1 MEARPSTRPAMADR
15 TSVFVYAADPILEAG
30 VAAQLAGCTSL
41 RVVGRADPDA
51 AEVAVVVVDE
61 VDEDAARVV
70 RALQRPD
77 GPRVVVVA
85 TRLDDAGLLAAVE
98 AGACALL
105 RRGEATALALEGAVR
120 AAAAGDGSVPGDLL
134 ARLLDQV
141 GRLKRQVL
149 DPRGI
154 PLAGSPSARPRCC
167 GWSPRGSRRRDRAP
181 AELLGAHDQE
191 RDPRR
196 HLAARPAQPLAR
208 RRLRAARGPDLSS
221 RAVPS
226 GQRGLR
232 GGTPRVGRARA
243 RSQPLA

>member
-1 MEARPSTRPAMADR
+1 MAER

-41 RVVGRADPDA
+41 RVVPPADPDA
-51 AEVAVVVVDE
+51 AAVAVVVVDE
-61 VDEDAARVV
+61 VDDEAARIV

-120 AAAAGDGSVPGDLL
+120 AAAAGDGSIPGDLL
-134 ARLLDQV
+134 ARLLGQV

-154 PLAGSPSARPRCC
+154 PISGLS
-167 GWSPRGSRRRDRAP
+167 DRETAVLRLV
-181 AELLGAHDQE
+181 AEGLETGE
-191 RDPRR
+191 I
-196 HLAARPAQPLAR
+196 AR
-208 RRLRAARGPDLSS
+208 RLSYSERTIKNVIHDVTSRL
-221 RAVPS
+221 
-226 GQRGLR
+226 GLR
-232 GGTPRVGRARA
+232 N
-243 RSQPLA
+243 RSHAVAFAMREGLI

>member
-1 MEARPSTRPAMADR
+1 MLSAGGAHPANLSDMAER
-15 TSVFVYAADPILEAG
+15 SSVFVYAADPILEAG
-30 VAAQLAGCTSL
+30 VAAQLAACPSL

-61 VDEDAARVV
+61 VDEDAARVI

-105 RRGEATALALEGAVR
+105 RRGEATATALEGAVR

-154 PLAGSPSARPRCC
+154 AMSGLSEREASVLRLV
-167 GWSPRGSRRRDRAP
+167 
-181 AELLGAHDQE
+181 AEGLETGE
-191 RDPRR
+191 I
-196 HLAARPAQPLAR
+196 AR
-208 RRLRAARGPDLSS
+208 RLSYSERTIKNVIHDVTTRL
-221 RAVPS
+221 
-226 GQRGLR
+226 GLR
-232 GGTPRVGRARA
+232 N
-243 RSQPLA
+243 RSHAVAFALREGLI

>member
-1 MEARPSTRPAMADR
+1 MAER

-30 VAAQLAGCTSL
+30 VASQLAACASL

-51 AEVAVVVVDE
+51 AQVAVVVVDE
-61 VDEDAARVV
+61 VDEDASRVV
-70 RALQRPD
+70 RALQRTD

-98 AGACALL
+98 SGACALL
-105 RRGEATALALEGAVR
+105 RRGEATAHALEGAVR

-154 PLAGSPSARPRCC
+154 PLSGLSEREAAVLRLV
-167 GWSPRGSRRRDRAP
+167 
-181 AELLGAHDQE
+181 AEGLETGE
-191 RDPRR
+191 I
-196 HLAARPAQPLAR
+196 AR
-208 RRLRAARGPDLSS
+208 RLSYSERTIKNVIHDVTSRL
-221 RAVPS
+221 
-226 GQRGLR
+226 GLR
-232 GGTPRVGRARA
+232 N
-243 RSQPLA
+243 RSHAVAFALREGLI

>member
-1 MEARPSTRPAMADR
+1 MADR

-30 VAAQLAGCTSL
+30 VASQLAGCSSL
-41 RVVGRADPDA
+41 RVVGRADPDS

-61 VDEDAARVV
+61 VDGEAARVI

-85 TRLDDAGLLAAVE
+85 TQLDDAGLLAAVE

-105 RRGEATALALEGAVR
+105 RRGEATPHALEGAVR

-154 PLAGSPSARPRCC
+154 ALSGLS
-167 GWSPRGSRRRDRAP
+167 DREAAVLRLV
-181 AELLGAHDQE
+181 AEGLETGE
-191 RDPRR
+191 I
-196 HLAARPAQPLAR
+196 AR
-208 RRLRAARGPDLSS
+208 RLSYSERTIKNVIHDVTSRLGLKNRSH
-221 RAVPS
+221 AVAFAV
-226 GQRGLR
+226 REGLI
-232 GGTPRVGRARA
+232 
-243 RSQPLA
+243 

>member
-1 MEARPSTRPAMADR
+1 MAER

-30 VAAQLAGCTSL
+30 VAAQLAGCSSL

-77 GPRVVVVA
+77 GPRIVVVA
-85 TRLDDAGLLAAVE
+85 TRLDDVGLLAAVE

-105 RRGEATALALEGAVR
+105 RRGEATACALEGAVR

-154 PLAGSPSARPRCC
+154 ALSGLSEREAAVLKLV
-167 GWSPRGSRRRDRAP
+167 
-181 AELLGAHDQE
+181 AEGLETGE
-191 RDPRR
+191 I
-196 HLAARPAQPLAR
+196 AR
-208 RRLRAARGPDLSS
+208 RLSYSERTIKNVIHDVTSRL
-221 RAVPS
+221 
-226 GQRGLR
+226 GLR
-232 GGTPRVGRARA
+232 N
-243 RSQPLA
+243 RSHAVAFALREGLI

>member
-1 MEARPSTRPAMADR
+1 MAER

-30 VAAQLAGCTSL
+30 VASQLATCPSL

-61 VDEDAARVV
+61 
-70 RALQRPD
+70 
-77 GPRVVVVA
+77 
-85 TRLDDAGLLAAVE
+85 LDDAGLLAAVE

-105 RRGEATALALEGAVR
+105 RRGEATALALEGALR

-154 PLAGSPSARPRCC
+154 ALSGLS
-167 GWSPRGSRRRDRAP
+167 DREAAVLKLV
-181 AELLGAHDQE
+181 AEGLETGE
-191 RDPRR
+191 I
-196 HLAARPAQPLAR
+196 AR
-208 RRLRAARGPDLSS
+208 RLSYSERTIKNVLQDLTTRLQLRNRTQ
-221 RAVPS
+221 AVAFA
-226 GQRGLR
+226 LR
-232 GGTPRVGRARA
+232 NGWI
-243 RSQPLA
+243 

>member
-1 MEARPSTRPAMADR
+1 MHGLVMAER

-30 VAAQLAGCTSL
+30 VAAQLAGCSSL

-77 GPRVVVVA
+77 GPRIVVVA
-85 TRLDDAGLLAAVE
+85 TRLDDVGLLAAVE

-105 RRGEATALALEGAVR
+105 RRGEATACALEAAVR

-154 PLAGSPSARPRCC
+154 ALSGLSEREAAVLKLV
-167 GWSPRGSRRRDRAP
+167 
-181 AELLGAHDQE
+181 AEGLETGE
-191 RDPRR
+191 I
-196 HLAARPAQPLAR
+196 AR
-208 RRLRAARGPDLSS
+208 RLSYSERTIKNVIHDVTSRL
-221 RAVPS
+221 
-226 GQRGLR
+226 GLR
-232 GGTPRVGRARA
+232 N
-243 RSQPLA
+243 RSHAVAFALREGLI

>member
-1 MEARPSTRPAMADR
+1 MAER

-30 VAAQLAGCTSL
+30 VAAQLATCPSL

-85 TRLDDAGLLAAVE
+85 TRLDDVGLLAAVE

-105 RRGEATALALEGAVR
+105 RRGEATAHALEGAVR

-154 PLAGSPSARPRCC
+154 AMSGLSAREASVLRLV
-167 GWSPRGSRRRDRAP
+167 
-181 AELLGAHDQE
+181 AEGLETGE
-191 RDPRR
+191 I
-196 HLAARPAQPLAR
+196 AR
-208 RRLRAARGPDLSS
+208 RLSYSERTIKNVIHDVTSRL
-221 RAVPS
+221 
-226 GQRGLR
+226 GLR
-232 GGTPRVGRARA
+232 N
-243 RSQPLA
+243 RSHAVAFALREGLI

>member
-1 MEARPSTRPAMADR
+1 MADR

-30 VAAQLAGCTSL
+30 VASQLAGCTSL
-41 RVVGRADPDA
+41 RVVGRSDPDA

-61 VDEDAARVV
+61 VDSEASRVV
-70 RALQRPD
+70 RALQRSD

-105 RRGEATALALEGAVR
+105 RRGEATACALEAAVR
-120 AAAAGDGSVPGDLL
+120 SAAAGDGSVPGDLL

-154 PLAGSPSARPRCC
+154 ALSGLSEREAAVLRLV
-167 GWSPRGSRRRDRAP
+167 
-181 AELLGAHDQE
+181 AEGHE
-191 RDPRR
+191 TGEI
-196 HLAARPAQPLAR
+196 AR
-208 RRLRAARGPDLSS
+208 RLSYSERTIKNVIHDVTSRLGLKNRSH
-221 RAVPS
+221 AVAFAV
-226 GQRGLR
+226 REGLI
-232 GGTPRVGRARA
+232 
-243 RSQPLA
+243 

>member
-1 MEARPSTRPAMADR
+1 MADR
-15 TSVFVYAADPILEAG
+15 SSVFVYAADPILEAG
-30 VAAQLAGCTSL
+30 VAAQLAGCSSL

-51 AEVAVVVVDE
+51 ADVAVVVVDE

-120 AAAAGDGSVPGDLL
+120 AAASGDGSVPGDLL
-134 ARLLDQV
+134 GRLLGQV

-154 PLAGSPSARPRCC
+154 PISGLS
-167 GWSPRGSRRRDRAP
+167 DRETAVLRLV
-181 AELLGAHDQE
+181 AEGLETGE
-191 RDPRR
+191 I
-196 HLAARPAQPLAR
+196 AR
-208 RRLRAARGPDLSS
+208 RLSYSERTIKNVIHDVTSRL
-221 RAVPS
+221 
-226 GQRGLR
+226 GLR
-232 GGTPRVGRARA
+232 N
-243 RSQPLA
+243 RSHAVAFALREGLI

>member
-1 MEARPSTRPAMADR
+1 
-15 TSVFVYAADPILEAG
+15 
-30 VAAQLAGCTSL
+30 
-41 RVVGRADPDA
+41 VVGRADPDA

-61 VDEDAARVV
+61 VDGDASRVV

-154 PLAGSPSARPRCC
+154 ALSGLSEREAAVLKLV
-167 GWSPRGSRRRDRAP
+167 
-181 AELLGAHDQE
+181 AEGLETGE
-191 RDPRR
+191 I
-196 HLAARPAQPLAR
+196 AR
-208 RRLRAARGPDLSS
+208 RLSYSERTIKNVIHDVTSRL
-221 RAVPS
+221 
-226 GQRGLR
+226 GLR
-232 GGTPRVGRARA
+232 N
-243 RSQPLA
+243 RSHAVAFALREGLI

>member
-1 MEARPSTRPAMADR
+1 MADR

-30 VAAQLAGCTSL
+30 VASQLAGCASL

-61 VDEDAARVV
+61 VDGEAARIV

-105 RRGEATALALEGAVR
+105 RRGEATACALEGAVR

-154 PLAGSPSARPRCC
+154 ALSGLSEREAAVLRLV
-167 GWSPRGSRRRDRAP
+167 
-181 AELLGAHDQE
+181 AEGLETGE
-191 RDPRR
+191 I
-196 HLAARPAQPLAR
+196 AR
-208 RRLRAARGPDLSS
+208 RLSYSERTIKNVIHDVTSRLGLKNRSH
-221 RAVPS
+221 AVAFAV
-226 GQRGLR
+226 REGLI
-232 GGTPRVGRARA
+232 
-243 RSQPLA
+243 

>member
-1 MEARPSTRPAMADR
+1 MADR

-30 VAAQLAGCTSL
+30 VASQLAGCTSL
-41 RVVGRADPDA
+41 RVVGRSDPDA

-61 VDEDAARVV
+61 VDGEASRVV
-70 RALQRPD
+70 RALQRPG
-77 GPRVVVVA
+77 GPRVVIVA

-105 RRGEATALALEGAVR
+105 RRGEATAIALEGAVR

-154 PLAGSPSARPRCC
+154 ALSGLS
-167 GWSPRGSRRRDRAP
+167 DR
-181 AELLGAHDQE
+181 E
-191 RDPRR
+191 
-196 HLAARPAQPLAR
+196 AAVLRLVADGLETSEIAR
-208 RRLRAARGPDLSS
+208 RLSYSERTIKNVIHDVTSRLGLKNRSH
-221 RAVPS
+221 AVAFAV
-226 GQRGLR
+226 REGLI
-232 GGTPRVGRARA
+232 
-243 RSQPLA
+243 

>member
-1 MEARPSTRPAMADR
+1 MADR

-30 VAAQLAGCTSL
+30 VASQLAACASL

-61 VDEDAARVV
+61 VDGEASRIV

-105 RRGEATALALEGAVR
+105 RRGEATARALEGAVC

-154 PLAGSPSARPRCC
+154 ALSGLS
-167 GWSPRGSRRRDRAP
+167 
-181 AELLGAHDQE
+181 E
-191 RDPRR
+191 RE
-196 HLAARPAQPLAR
+196 AAVLRLVSEGLETSEIAR
-208 RRLRAARGPDLSS
+208 RLSYSERTIKNVIHDVTSRLGLKNRSH
-221 RAVPS
+221 AVAFAV
-226 GQRGLR
+226 REGLI
-232 GGTPRVGRARA
+232 
-243 RSQPLA
+243 

>member
-1 MEARPSTRPAMADR
+1 MADR

-30 VAAQLAGCTSL
+30 VASQLAGCTSL

-61 VDEDAARVV
+61 VDGEAARIV

-105 RRGEATALALEGAVR
+105 RRGEATACALEGAVR

-154 PLAGSPSARPRCC
+154 ALSGLSEREAAVLRLV
-167 GWSPRGSRRRDRAP
+167 
-181 AELLGAHDQE
+181 AEGLETGE
-191 RDPRR
+191 I
-196 HLAARPAQPLAR
+196 AR
-208 RRLRAARGPDLSS
+208 RLSYSERTIKNVIHDVTSRLGLKNRSH
-221 RAVPS
+221 AVAFAV
-226 GQRGLR
+226 REGLI
-232 GGTPRVGRARA
+232 
-243 RSQPLA
+243 

>member
-1 MEARPSTRPAMADR
+1 MAER

-30 VAAQLAGCTSL
+30 VASQLAACTSL

-98 AGACALL
+98 SGACALL
-105 RRGEATALALEGAVR
+105 RRGEATSLALEGAVR

-154 PLAGSPSARPRCC
+154 PLSGLSEREAAVLKLV
-167 GWSPRGSRRRDRAP
+167 
-181 AELLGAHDQE
+181 AEGLETGE
-191 RDPRR
+191 I
-196 HLAARPAQPLAR
+196 AR
-208 RRLRAARGPDLSS
+208 RLSYSERTIKNVIHDVTSRL
-221 RAVPS
+221 
-226 GQRGLR
+226 GLR
-232 GGTPRVGRARA
+232 N
-243 RSQPLA
+243 RSHAVAFAVREGLI

>member
-1 MEARPSTRPAMADR
+1 MADR

-30 VAAQLAGCTSL
+30 VASQLAGCTSL

-61 VDEDAARVV
+61 VDDEASRVV

-105 RRGEATALALEGAVR
+105 RRGEATASALEGAVR

-154 PLAGSPSARPRCC
+154 ALSGLSEREAAVLRLV
-167 GWSPRGSRRRDRAP
+167 
-181 AELLGAHDQE
+181 AEGLETGE
-191 RDPRR
+191 I
-196 HLAARPAQPLAR
+196 AR
-208 RRLRAARGPDLSS
+208 RLSYSERTIKNVIHDVTSRLGLKNRSH
-221 RAVPS
+221 AVAFAL
-226 GQRGLR
+226 REGLI
-232 GGTPRVGRARA
+232 
-243 RSQPLA
+243 

>member
-1 MEARPSTRPAMADR
+1 MAER
-15 TSVFVYAADPILEAG
+15 SSVFVYAADPILEAG
-30 VAAQLAGCTSL
+30 VAAQLAACPSL

-61 VDEDAARVV
+61 VDDDAARVI

-105 RRGEATALALEGAVR
+105 RRGEATAAALEGAVR

-154 PLAGSPSARPRCC
+154 AMSGLSEREASVLRLV
-167 GWSPRGSRRRDRAP
+167 
-181 AELLGAHDQE
+181 AEGLETGE
-191 RDPRR
+191 I
-196 HLAARPAQPLAR
+196 AR
-208 RRLRAARGPDLSS
+208 RLSYSERTIKNVIHDVTTRL
-221 RAVPS
+221 
-226 GQRGLR
+226 GLR
-232 GGTPRVGRARA
+232 N
-243 RSQPLA
+243 RSHAVAFALREGLI